1 MRSGGN
7 VQIRICWQGHAT
19 QQFCVPHTY
28 HNFKPA
34 VRRHGFPCTSALD
47 CKNRAFLKELLSSAM
62 RQRRHCHASPAVQL
76 WDFYDSEVTKPL
88 EAGSFLPVTSFPELC
103 SAQAKQPQRE
113 EL

>member
-1 MRSGGN
+1 
-7 VQIRICWQGHAT
+7 
-19 QQFCVPHTY
+19 
-28 HNFKPA
+28 
-34 VRRHGFPCTSALD
+34 
-47 CKNRAFLKELLSSAM
+47 M